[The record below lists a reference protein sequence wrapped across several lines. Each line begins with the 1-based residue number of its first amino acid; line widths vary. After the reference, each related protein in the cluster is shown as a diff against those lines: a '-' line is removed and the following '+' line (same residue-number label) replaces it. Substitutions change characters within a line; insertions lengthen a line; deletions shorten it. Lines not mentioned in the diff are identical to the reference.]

1 MRSLKTSL
9 EENKTVF
16 SRNIF
21 YFSVC
26 LTFNKLYWIEDQL
39 GYFLIWILYVG
50 KLMLASWTVGNLTVI
65 QQKSIK
71 FPWTI
76 KIITLDKTMIISE
89 DYHNNVRPQY
99 N

>member
-1 MRSLKTSL
+1 
-9 EENKTVF
+9 
-16 SRNIF
+16 
-21 YFSVC
+21 
-26 LTFNKLYWIEDQL
+26 
-39 GYFLIWILYVG
+39 
-50 KLMLASWTVGNLTVI
+50 MLASWTIGNLTVKNCK
-65 QQKSIK
+65 KSIK